1 MCLGDIFETESLFL
15 EPKKKQQAVI
25 FFRMEMMKET
35 FFKM

>member
-25 FFRMEMMKET
+25 FFSDGNDERDI
-35 FFKM
+35 F